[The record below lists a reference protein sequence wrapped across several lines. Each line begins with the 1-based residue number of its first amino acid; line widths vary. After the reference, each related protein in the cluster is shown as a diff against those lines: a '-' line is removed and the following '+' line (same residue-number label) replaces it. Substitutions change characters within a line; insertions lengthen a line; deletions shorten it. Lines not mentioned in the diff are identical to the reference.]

1 MHYIPYV
8 NSPELLKK
16 SYESARFMQEVT
28 VIDNRG
34 ILSPIEDPKQYFKLC
49 KGHKWVKL
57 DVSLTTAQIMNYM
70 LIESHKRGDKYFTWQ
85 HGDVEYSPE
94 LGREFE
100 IYVQDL
106 HRVRDDWGIIYT
118 HHDWVAAYN
127 VEALMK
133 IYGWDQYSFP
143 YYFLDNDIA
152 CRLDYAGYKMV
163 IKDFGGEIS
172 HHTSASIN
180 QDSYRGYINGL
191 LFPICNRLLTER
203 HNGHEVINISE
214 KDFV

>member
-1 MHYIPYV
+1 
-8 NSPELLKK
+8 
-16 SYESARFMQEVT
+16 MQEVT

-34 ILSPIEDPKQYFKLC
+34 LFSPVEDPKQYFKLRR
-49 KGHKWVKL
+49 GHKWRKL

-70 LIESHKRGDKYFTWQ
+70 LIDSYKRGDKFFTWQ

-106 HRVRDDWGIIYT
+106 HQVRDDWGIIYT
-118 HHDWVAAYN
+118 HHDLVAAYN

-133 IYGWDQYSFP
+133 VYGWDQYSFP

-163 IKDFGGEIS
+163 IKDFGGDIS
-172 HHTSASIN
+172 HHASTSIN
-180 QDSYRGYINGL
+180 EDSYRRHINGL
-191 LFPICNRLLTER
+191 LFPICKQLLDER
-203 HNGHEVINISE
+203 HNGHEVSNISDKE
-214 KDFV
+214 FV

>member
-8 NSPELLKK
+8 NNPELLKK
-16 SYESARFMQEVT
+16 SYYSARFMQEVT

-34 ILSPIEDPKQYFKLC
+34 LLSLVDDPRKYFKLC
-49 KGHKWVKL
+49 KGHKWRKL

-70 LIESHKRGDKYFTWQ
+70 LIDSYKRGDKFFTWQ
-85 HGDVEYSPE
+85 HGDVEYSPD

-100 IYVQDL
+100 IYVQEL
-106 HRVRDDWGIIYT
+106 HKVRDDWGIIYT
-118 HHDWVAAYN
+118 NHDLVAAYN

-133 IYGWDQYSFP
+133 VYGWDQYSFP

-163 IKDFGGEIS
+163 VKDFGGDIS
-172 HHTSASIN
+172 HYASASIN
-180 QDSYRGYINGL
+180 TDDYRQHINGL
-191 LFPICNRLLTER
+191 LFPICNQLLDER
-203 HNGHEVINISE
+203 HKGHVVQNIGE